1 MAAPVG
7 RERPAPVGGGL
18 RRVAGDPEAGRHY
31 LCPVLRRV
39 RYFISDVLYWVRGHL
54 GRAALALVVLA
65 GLAVGVVAGVSALS
79 EDEPEP
85 VPAPSPQVFVGTA
98 NPPEE
103 PAELGFPA
111 FATSNTTRVAGPD
124 PVADAA
130 GISLATFPPG
140 GGEGAAAVTL
150 VDAEDW
156 AEGVA
161 AAALVA
167 EPIGAPILLTEGE
180 ELPELTASA
189 LESLKPEGTPASGS
203 TQVFSVGGSPEP
215 DGLKARAI
223 DGANAAEV
231 AAEIAATREELTGE
245 PPEHVLIASSDEPA
259 YAMPAAAWAARS
271 GDPVLFAQADSVPA
285 ATIEALEGLADVP
298 VYILG
303 PEDVISGSAEKEI
316 AEAAGSEVKRA
327 STADD
332 PVANSV
338 EFARYVDESFGW
350 NINDP
355 GHGFVIANSTRPADA
370 AAAAPL
376 SGSGTWGPLLLTDDP
391 ESPSPALEGYLLD
404 LKPGY
409 EDDPT
414 RALYNHIWIVGDE
427 SAVSVDFQVE
437 LDQIAEVARIR
448 SGSGDSL
455 LGPDPVSP
463 EPEGDDR
470 KGAKDEPQDSQ
481 AP

>member
-1 MAAPVG
+1 M
-7 RERPAPVGGGL
+7 
-18 RRVAGDPEAGRHY
+18 
-31 LCPVLRRV
+31 
-39 RYFISDVLYWVRGHL
+39 RYFFSDVRYWVRGHL
-54 GRAALALVVLA
+54 GRAALALLLLA
-65 GLAVGVVAGVSALS
+65 GVATGAVFGVSALS
-79 EDEPEP
+79 DDEPELEP
-85 VPAPSPQVFVGTA
+85 EPAPSPQVFVGRA
-98 NPPEE
+98 DAPEE

-111 FATSNTTRVAGPD
+111 FATSNTTRVAGQD

-130 GISLATFPPG
+130 GIALATFPPG
-140 GGEGAAAVTL
+140 ANEGAAAVTL

-161 AAALVA
+161 ASSLVA
-167 EPIGAPILLTEGE
+167 EPIGAPILLTDGE
-180 ELPELTASA
+180 DLPELTASA
-189 LESLKPEGTPASGS
+189 LDSLDPAGNPATGS
-203 TQVFSVGGSPEP
+203 TQVFSIGGSPEP
-215 DGLKARAI
+215 RGLKASAI

-231 AAEIAATREELTGE
+231 AAEVAATREELTGE
-245 PPEHVLIASSDEPA
+245 PPEHVLIASSDDPA

-285 ATIEALEGLADVP
+285 ATIEALEGLEDVP

-303 PEDVISGSAEKEI
+303 SEDVISGSAEKEI
-316 AEAAGSEVKRA
+316 ADAAGSEVKRA
-327 STADD
+327 ATADD
-332 PVANSV
+332 PVTNAV
-338 EFARYVDESFGW
+338 EFARYTDAGFGW

-355 GHGFVIANSTRPADA
+355 GHGFVIANSERPADA

-376 SGSGTWGPLLLTDDP
+376 SGSGTWGPLLLTDDAG
-391 ESPSPALEGYLLD
+391 SPPAALEGYLLD

-437 LDQIAEVARIR
+437 LDEIAEVARIKA
-448 SGSGDSL
+448 GSGDSF
-455 LGPDPVSP
+455 LGPDTASP
-463 EPEGDDR
+463 EPEAQDR
-470 KGAKDEPQDSQ
+470 DGTDPGADTDEPQDGP